1 MSTTNVSIP
10 VFIKKGLKANLNK
23 TQLVDGVLYFTT
35 DTSEL
40 FFDDNQEGRFQ
51 ITDTDAIQFLKQGEI
66 SFGKQDDVMH
76 LYGAPLDSINEEYSS
91 VYVGLRNG
99 DTIKYYGSWQLLNP
113 LPEWDR
119 ITRPCA
125 CIISNGFQR
134 TLDLWEKVPTV
145 EDDGSAVH
153 GYGANGETLTVQ
165 YSNYGSEGWGD
176 FDTLTYT
183 TMNRIAPFW
192 TNTDLYFTDGKLY
205 LAKSDP
211 IPVGEIVDY
220 IGDIPI
226 YELKEEK

>member
-1 MSTTNVSIP
+1 
-10 VFIKKGLKANLNK
+10 
-23 TQLVDGVLYFTT
+23 
-35 DTSEL
+35 
-40 FFDDNQEGRFQ
+40 
-51 ITDTDAIQFLKQGEI
+51 
-66 SFGKQDDVMH
+66 
-76 LYGAPLDSINEEYSS
+76 
-91 VYVGLRNG
+91 
-99 DTIKYYGSWQLLNP
+99 

-134 TLDLWEKVPTV
+134 WLDLWEKAPTV
-145 EDDGSAVH
+145 EDDGDAVH
-153 GYGANGETLTVQ
+153 GYGANGETLIVQ
-165 YSNYGSEGWGD
+165 YSGHSSEGWED

-183 TMNRIAPFW
+183 TMNRVAPFW